1 MFLFLFTE
9 LYIYIYTHRWTL
21 RLLPHLGYCEQC
33 CLELVSADLSLRS
46 CLHFFWINTQKW
58 DCRIKCNAT
67 YNFWRTVHTVF
78 HCGCTNLRPC
88 TEHKA
93 SLFSTSSLTLVTSCL
108 LDDSHSNR
116 CEGIPHCGFDL
127 RFPWWWWYWAHLH
140 APMCHL
146 YVLWENAC
154 LVPLSFLNKLL
165 GFCY

>member
-1 MFLFLFTE
+1 MTRCSSSFHRT
-9 LYIYIYTHRWTL
+9 IYIYTHRWTL

-33 CLELVSADLSLRS
+33 CRELVSADLSLRS

-116 CEGIPHCGFDL
+116 CEAIPHCGVDCVSPGDGDTEHIFV
-127 RFPWWWWYWAHLH
+127 HLC
-140 APMCHL
+140 ATWMSSLGKCL
-146 YVLWENAC
+146 FSSSVL
-154 LVPLSFLNKLL
+154 FK
-165 GFCY
+165 